1 VNATAGG
8 AGGLVRDAGERL
20 VRRLQQAVGGNP
32 AAPADADP
40 RSRWHKVTIN
50 RGAEDVLPDG
60 RLPAPLAS
68 MGEAIEVRVDPAP
81 GGKGTELAARVR
93 DAAQSGGDLRP
104 QVRSAL
110 REAKQLIEAGEVLR
124 VDPVP
129 HGPRPPTPGG
139 KLVESATRRAGGE
152 GVL

>member
-1 VNATAGG
+1 VNASAGG
-8 AGGLVRDAGERL
+8 AGGLARDAGARL
-20 VRRLQQAVGGNP
+20 FRRLQQAVGGNP
-32 AAPADADP
+32 AAPVDADP
-40 RSRWHKVTIN
+40 RSRWHKVTVN
-50 RGAEDVLPDG
+50 RGPEEVLPDG
-60 RLPAPLAS
+60 RLPTPLARL
-68 MGEAIEVRVDPAP
+68 GEAIEVRVDPAP

-93 DAAQSGGDLRP
+93 DAAKAGDDLRP

-129 HGPRPPTPGG
+129 HGHRPPTPGG
-139 KLVESATRRAGGE
+139 KVVEAATRRAGGE